1 MILDTREL
9 GKVDSVHS
17 PKLDTMLM
25 VEKQIM
31 DRLKKADYP
40 TRTGLWRSLPKGME
54 YQTFKQILDYL
65 EASNKIIYKDD
76 RIVWVAA
83 DNPKLRQLFER
94 SVKLR

>member
-1 MILDTREL
+1 M
-9 GKVDSVHS
+9 HS

-25 VEKQIM
+25 VEKQIV
-31 DRLKKADYP
+31 DQLKKAEYP
-40 TRTGLWRSLPKGME
+40 TRTELWRSLPKGME

-65 EASNKIIYKDD
+65 EASSKIIYDKDN

-94 SVKLR
+94 SVRLR